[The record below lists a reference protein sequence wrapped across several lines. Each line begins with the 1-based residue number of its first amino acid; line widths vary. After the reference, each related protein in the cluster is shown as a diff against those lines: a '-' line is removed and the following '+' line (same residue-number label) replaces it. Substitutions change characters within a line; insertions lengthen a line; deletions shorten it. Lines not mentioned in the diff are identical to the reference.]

1 MGAQKVAWSQNRAPN
16 TGITRE
22 RVDGIK
28 YMFVKKI
35 ITLEDTLNTGFS
47 TVRVRSSN
55 YFEALNFKLVTL
67 EIQLRTVPFCC
78 LIVIWTLEK

>member
-28 YMFVKKI
+28 YMFVKK
-35 ITLEDTLNTGFS
+35 D
-47 TVRVRSSN
+47 N
-55 YFEALNFKLVTL
+55 YFRGHSKYRFLNCESSKQ
-67 EIQLRTVPFCC
+67 QLF
-78 LIVIWTLEK
+78 

>member
-28 YMFVKKI
+28 YMFVKK
-35 ITLEDTLNTGFS
+35 DTLNTGFS

-55 YFEALNFKLVTL
+55 YFEALNFTLVTL
-67 EIQLRTVPFCC
+67 EVQLRMVPFCC